1 MNVSEA
7 EFEYLKEGIAKDMV
21 ILLVKEHGM
30 QMTDALDTLYTSDTF
45 CKLSDPRTNLYF
57 QSPRY
62 VLQFLLSELE
72 RGKIEE

>member
-7 EFEYLKEGIAKDMV
+7 EFEYIKEGIAKDMV

-30 QMTDALDTLYTSDTF
+30 QITDALDALYTSDTF
-45 CKLSDPRTNLYF
+45 CKLSDPRTKLYI